1 MPSSEYTNEPGIDPL
16 APLEQLGHWL
26 LTTTLHVTLGLVI
39 GLVLAGEMRRRG
51 LRWTWA
57 AGALALVVLAW
68 PLFGGYA
75 LAVGSATLCA
85 AVRGRR
91 WHREDLLSGAD
102 LAEIAAC
109 RRGPMQ
115 ALRSLV
121 GKVAPTQE
129 ALSRM
134 AHPDGDRLVV
144 GIDES
149 ARPVSIPFGASRGGR
164 HALVVGATGSGKTV
178 TATWIATRA
187 IACGMGVV
195 AIDPKG
201 DGHMAAELARFA
213 DTHERRLIR
222 WTPEGPFVYNP
233 YAHGGP
239 SEIADKA
246 LAGER
251 FTEPHYMRLAQRYL
265 GCETRA
271 LHEAGLDA
279 SLSTVVEYLDP
290 ARLEMLARS
299 LPEASARRT
308 HEYLDS
314 LTARQQS
321 DLSGVRDRLSIMAE
335 SDFARWLDPGTPGVA
350 SFDLLAAVRER
361 AVVYFDLQ
369 ADSRPLLAQMLGV
382 SILIDLQTTASALQ
396 RRPTP
401 TLVIVDEFSA
411 LASEQ
416 VTRLFGR
423 ARSAGLSLLL
433 CTQEL
438 SDMRLPGRETV
449 LEQVLGNLSTLI
461 AHRQIVPESTELVS
475 ALTGSR
481 GVWKT
486 SRSNDGRWTRTRTSA
501 PLLPAELVRGLPDGY
516 AAVVDLGGHP
526 VVNVARMFSTT
537 TTPTTGPP
545 LAMRLRG
552 LVSPSKHQRRTA

>member
-26 LTTTLHVTLGLVI
+26 LTTILHVALGSAI
-39 GLVLAGEMRRRG
+39 GLVLASEMRRRS

-57 AGALALVVLAW
+57 AGLLVPVVLAW
-68 PLFGGYA
+68 PLFGGYT
-75 LAVGSATLCA
+75 LTVGSASLCA
-85 AVRGRR
+85 MVRGRR
-91 WHREDLLSGAD
+91 WHREDLQSGAD
-102 LAEIAAC
+102 LAEIAAR
-109 RRGPMQ
+109 RRGPLHAM
-115 ALRSLV
+115 RSLMC
-121 GKVAPTQE
+121 KVTPIPGV
-129 ALSRM
+129 LSSM
-134 AHPDGDRLVV
+134 AHPDDDRLVV
-144 GIDES
+144 GADE
-149 ARPVSIPFGASRGGR
+149 RGGPVSIPFGVSRDGK

-187 IACGMGVV
+187 IARGMGVV

-201 DGHMAAELARFA
+201 DGHLAAELARFA
-213 DTHERRLIR
+213 HTHERRLLR
-222 WTPEGPFVYNP
+222 WTPEGPSVYNP

-265 GCETRA
+265 GCETRV
-271 LHEAGLDA
+271 LHEVGLEA
-279 SLSTVVEYLDP
+279 SLTTVVEYLDP

-299 LPEASARRT
+299 LPEVSARRT

-335 SDFARWLDPGTPGVA
+335 SDFARWLDPDTPGVNT
-350 SFDLLAAVRER
+350 FDLLGAVRER

-401 TLVIVDEFSA
+401 TLVLVDEFSA
-411 LASEQ
+411 LAAEQ

-461 AHRQIVPESTELVS
+461 AHRQIVPDSAEFVS

-486 SRSNDGRWTRTRTSA
+486 SRSSDGRWTRTRTSA
-501 PLLPAELVRGLPDGY
+501 PLLSAELVRGLPDGC

-526 VVNVARMFSTT
+526 VVSVARMLSTT
-537 TTPTTGPP
+537 TTPTTGPT
-545 LAMRLRG
+545 LATRLRG
-552 LVSPSKHQRRTA
+552 LVSLSKRQRRTA